1 MSSTD
6 TENTEPTE
14 TTTGAEQATAAHAH
28 DELAS
33 ADGADRSEDSAEAA
47 EEPAEEPAKD
57 TWKDPRNARI
67 ELLERM
73 LAEREATLQSYIR
86 AHKKSEQDLEAFKGR
101 LERDREREL
110 MQAKAKIVEKL
121 LDVEDNLERTI
132 DAAARG
138 GTIEAFVEGA
148 RLVHRMFRERLGE
161 LGLERVDPAGQPFD
175 PASMEALGMIPVQDA
190 DKDGTVVLTLR
201 AGYRIGET
209 EIRPALVQVG
219 KFMS

>member
-14 TTTGAEQATAAHAH
+14 TTTDGTEQAATAEHH
-28 DELAS
+28 DELA
-33 ADGADRSEDSAEAA
+33 AGEAGQGASEHGEGQA
-47 EEPAEEPAKD
+47 AEEPAKD
-57 TWKDPRNARI
+57 TWKDPRSARI
-67 ELLERM
+67 EMLERM

-148 RLVHRMFRERLGE
+148 RLVHRMFRERLGD

-175 PASMEALGMIPVQDA
+175 PASMEALGMVPVQDA
-190 DKDGTVVLTLR
+190 AKDGTVVLTLR